1 MRPQEEHRVKIA
13 DPLPKSCASSGSSVN
28 EMSCRSGTESA
39 GSPPPSHTTI
49 RRRNRTISG
58 SKSED
63 HMLTTESGRLVYTKG
78 RPPWYD
84 REGKNLKHPYV
95 IGICGG
101 SASGKTTVA
110 RRIIERLEVPWVTVL
125 SMDSFYKVLSEEQH
139 ELAARHEYNFDH
151 PQAFDFDLLCETLR
165 RLREGK
171 SVEVPVYDFTT
182 HRRDKQP
189 KLMYGA
195 DVLIFEGILAFHTKE
210 LVDLM
215 DMKVF
220 VDTDPD
226 TRLARR
232 LQRDTE
238 ERGRKVEGV
247 LEQYLRFVKPAFDT
261 FIAPGMKCA
270 DIIVPR
276 GGENE
281 VAIDLIVKQVK
292 TQLAE
297 RGYDASKNLNLQ
309 RADMVHRDFPHQL
322 PSSLHIVQQTPQ
334 VRGLH
339 TFIRNRKT
347 SRDEFIFYSERL
359 MRILIENA
367 MNFMPFM
374 AVTVKTPNGQTFSGK
389 RCTAEIC
396 GVSIMRAGES
406 MENSLRAVV
415 KDCKMGKILIQTNEK
430 TMEPELYYLRLP
442 KNVQQYKILLMD
454 ATVATGAA
462 AMMAIR
468 ILLDHD
474 VLEEN
479 IILVSLLMAETGVHS
494 LAYAFPKVTLLT
506 TAVDAHINDSYYV
519 IPGMGNF
526 GDRYFGTEAVAF
538 SDEDSD
544 LEDRTTSN
552 SRNTDDSSSISH
564 SEDANH
570 SGNMGD
576 AKSADNLAS
585 KKPNMPDDGDCAAE
599 NTADSTSPV
608 ESGSQN
614 PHKTDDGQQ
623 NVEKS
628 VDKENTEGPE
638 RDSSTWNTKHCSVH
652 FEHCN

>member
-1 MRPQEEHRVKIA
+1 MREHVERRVTIA
-13 DPLPKSCASSGSSVN
+13 DPLPDASTGLTSLLNDLSDSGS
-28 EMSCRSGTESA
+28 TA
-39 GSPPPSHTTI
+39 PPLPLH
-49 RRRNRTISG
+49 RPMRTISG

-63 HMLTTESGRLVYTKG
+63 HLITTESGRRIYTKG

-84 REGKNLKHPYV
+84 REGKILKQPYV
-95 IGICGG
+95 VGICGG

-110 RRIIERLEVPWVTVL
+110 RRIIERLEMPWVTVL
-125 SMDSFYKVLSEEQH
+125 SMDSFYKVLTERQH
-139 ELAARHEYNFDH
+139 HLAAKSEYNFDH
-151 PQAFDFDLLCETLR
+151 PQAFDFDLMCETVR

-171 SVEVPVYDFTT
+171 NVEVPVYDFTT

-195 DVLIFEGILAFHTKE
+195 DVLIFEGILAFHNKE

-232 LQRDTE
+232 LERDIQD
-238 ERGRKVEGV
+238 RGRDLQGV
-247 LEQYLRFVKPAFDT
+247 LTQYLRFVKPAFDT
-261 FIAPGMKCA
+261 FIAPGMKIA

-297 RGYDASKNLNLQ
+297 RGYDASKNPYSQ
-309 RADMVHRDFPHQL
+309 RAGMVQKDLPLQL
-322 PSSLHIVQQTPQ
+322 PRTLTVVPQTPQ

-339 TFIRNRKT
+339 TFIRDRT
-347 SRDEFIFYSERL
+347 TPRDEFNFYSNRL

-367 MNFMPFM
+367 MNFMPFED
-374 AVTVKTPNGQTFSGK
+374 ATVTTPTMEKFVGK
-389 RCTAEIC
+389 RNTAQIC
-396 GVSIMRAGES
+396 GVTIMRAGET
-406 MENSLRAVV
+406 MEHALRAVV

-430 TMEPELYYLRLP
+430 TMEPELFYLRLP
-442 KNVQQYKILLMD
+442 KNIHQYKVLLMD

-468 ILLDHD
+468 VLLDHD

-479 IILVSLLMAETGVHS
+479 ILLLSLLMAGTGVHS
-494 LAYAFPKVTLLT
+494 LAYAFPKVALLT
-506 TAVDAHINDSYYV
+506 TAVDPHINELYYV

-526 GDRYFGTEAVAF
+526 GDRYYGTEAVAAC
-538 SDEDSD
+538 
-544 LEDRTTSN
+544 
-552 SRNTDDSSSISH
+552 DDSSGN
-564 SEDANH
+564 ED
-570 SGNMGD
+570 
-576 AKSADNLAS
+576 
-585 KKPNMPDDGDCAAE
+585 
-599 NTADSTSPV
+599 DS
-608 ESGSQN
+608 
-614 PHKTDDGQQ
+614 
-623 NVEKS
+623 
-628 VDKENTEGPE
+628 
-638 RDSSTWNTKHCSVH
+638 
-652 FEHCN
+652 

>member
-1 MRPQEEHRVKIA
+1 MREHGDRRVTIA
-13 DPLPKSCASSGSSVN
+13 DPVPDSSCHPSSSPRSVIRN
-28 EMSCRSGTESA
+28 SNTT
-39 GSPPPSHTTI
+39 PPRPLH
-49 RRRNRTISG
+49 RRMRTISG

-63 HMLTTESGRLVYTKG
+63 HLMTTESGRRVYTKG

-84 REGKNLKHPYV
+84 REGKNLKQPYV

-110 RRIIERLEVPWVTVL
+110 RRIIERLEMPWVTVL
-125 SMDSFYKVLSEEQH
+125 SMDSFYKVLSDEQH
-139 ELAARHEYNFDH
+139 LLASKHEYNFDH
-151 PQAFDFDLLCETLR
+151 PQAFDFDLMCETVR
-165 RLREGK
+165 RLRDGK
-171 SVEVPVYDFTT
+171 NVEVPVYDFTT
-182 HRRDKQP
+182 HRREKQP

-195 DVLIFEGILAFHTKE
+195 DVLIFEGILAFHNKD

-232 LQRDTE
+232 LERDIE
-238 ERGRKVEGV
+238 DRGRDVEGV
-247 LEQYLRFVKPAFDT
+247 LAQYLRFVKPAFDT
-261 FIAPGMKCA
+261 FIAPGMKIA

-297 RGYDASKNLNLQ
+297 RGYDASKNLYLQ
-309 RADMVHRDFPHQL
+309 RADMVQKDLPLQL
-322 PSSLHIVQQTPQ
+322 PRTLTIVPQTPQ

-347 SRDEFIFYSERL
+347 SRDEFIFYSDRL

-367 MNFMPFM
+367 MNFMPFKDIT
-374 AVTVKTPNGQTFSGK
+374 VTTPAGESFCGKTN
-389 RCTAEIC
+389 TAQIC
-396 GVSIMRAGES
+396 GVAIMRAGET
-406 MENSLRAVV
+406 MEHSLRAVV

-430 TMEPELYYLRLP
+430 TMEPELFYLRLP
-442 KNVQQYKILLMD
+442 KNIYQYRVLLMD

-479 IILVSLLMAETGVHS
+479 IILLSLLMAETGVHS

-506 TAVDAHINDSYYV
+506 TAVDSHINELFYV

-526 GDRYFGTEAVAF
+526 GDRYYGTEAVAAY
-538 SDEDSD
+538 EDS
-544 LEDRTTSN
+544 SN
-552 SRNTDDSSSISH
+552 
-564 SEDANH
+564 EE
-570 SGNMGD
+570 
-576 AKSADNLAS
+576 
-585 KKPNMPDDGDCAAE
+585 E
-599 NTADSTSPV
+599 N
-608 ESGSQN
+608 
-614 PHKTDDGQQ
+614 
-623 NVEKS
+623 
-628 VDKENTEGPE
+628 
-638 RDSSTWNTKHCSVH
+638 
-652 FEHCN
+652 

>member
-1 MRPQEEHRVKIA
+1 MRQHEQHHVTIA
-13 DPLPKSCASSGSSVN
+13 DALPTKSSLSSGSSVN
-28 EMSCRSGTESA
+28 EVSCRSGTESA
-39 GSPPPSHTTI
+39 GSPPPPARRTMQ
-49 RRRNRTISG
+49 RRNRTISG

-63 HMLTTESGRLVYTKG
+63 HLMTTESGRNQRSIWFELVYTKG

-84 REGKNLKHPYV
+84 REGKNLKQPYV

-151 PQAFDFDLLCETLR
+151 PQAFDFDLICETLH

-182 HRRDKQP
+182 HRRDKNP

-210 LVDLM
+210 LVSLM

-232 LQRDTE
+232 VQRDIE
-238 ERGRKVEGV
+238 ERGREVNGV
-247 LEQYLRFVKPAFDT
+247 LEQYFRFVKPAFDT
-261 FIAPGMKCA
+261 FVANGMKCA

-281 VAIDLIVKQVK
+281 VAIDLIAKQVK
-292 TQLAE
+292 TQLAQ
-297 RGYDASKNLNLQ
+297 RGYDASKNLNFQ
-309 RADMVHRDFPHQL
+309 RADMIHRDLPHKL
-322 PSSLHIVQQTPQ
+322 PASLHIVQQTPQ

-347 SRDEFIFYSERL
+347 SSF
-359 MRILIENA
+359 
-367 MNFMPFM
+367 
-374 AVTVKTPNGQTFSGK
+374 VGK
-389 RCTAEIC
+389 RCAAEIC

-430 TMEPELYYLRLP
+430 TTEPELYYLRLP
-442 KNVQQYKILLMD
+442 KNIQHYKILLMD
-454 ATVATGAA
+454 ATVASGAA

-468 ILLDHD
+468 VLLDHD

-479 IILVSLLMAETGVHS
+479 IILVSLLMAETGIHS

-506 TAVDAHINDSYYV
+506 TAVDAHINESYHV

-538 SDEDSD
+538 SDEDDSNNSSD
-544 LEDRTTSN
+544 NENAIGDFCDEVNADGQPVSTQTNSSTSSHYSNHSLSN
-552 SRNTDDSSSISH
+552 SSSCLTGGRVPPEENTSKVEASDNCEIVEMKLKEEHH
-564 SEDANH
+564 SEQIN
-570 SGNMGD
+570 GD
-576 AKSADNLAS
+576 LLNSPGENSTTESDTVMCINCAHESAESSRNSATES
-585 KKPNMPDDGDCAAE
+585 
-599 NTADSTSPV
+599 V
-608 ESGSQN
+608 ELNSN
-614 PHKTDDGQQ
+614 C
-623 NVEKS
+623 V
-628 VDKENTEGPE
+628 
-638 RDSSTWNTKHCSVH
+638 
-652 FEHCN
+652 

>member
-1 MRPQEEHRVKIA
+1 MREYVERHVTIA
-13 DPLPKSCASSGSSVN
+13 DPLSAASNGLTSLRNDLNNSGS
-28 EMSCRSGTESA
+28 TA
-39 GSPPPSHTTI
+39 PPLPLH
-49 RRRNRTISG
+49 RPMRTISG

-63 HMLTTESGRLVYTKG
+63 HLITTESGRRIYTKG

-84 REGKNLKHPYV
+84 REGKILKQPYV
-95 IGICGG
+95 VGICGG

-110 RRIIERLEVPWVTVL
+110 RRIIERLEMPWVTVL
-125 SMDSFYKVLSEEQH
+125 SMDSFYKVLTDGQH
-139 ELAARHEYNFDH
+139 HLAAKSEYNFDH
-151 PQAFDFDLLCETLR
+151 PQAFDFDLMCETVR

-171 SVEVPVYDFTT
+171 NVEVPVYDFTT

-195 DVLIFEGILAFHTKE
+195 DILIFEGILAFHNKE

-226 TRLARR
+226 IRLARR
-232 LQRDTE
+232 LERDIQD
-238 ERGRKVEGV
+238 RGRDLQGV
-247 LEQYLRFVKPAFDT
+247 LTQYLRFVKPAFDT
-261 FIAPGMKCA
+261 FIAPGMKIA

-297 RGYDASKNLNLQ
+297 RGYDASKNPYSQ
-309 RADMVHRDFPHQL
+309 RAGMVQKDLPLQL
-322 PSSLHIVQQTPQ
+322 PRTLTVVSQTPQ

-339 TFIRNRKT
+339 TFIRDRRT
-347 SRDEFIFYSERL
+347 PRDEFNFYSNRL

-367 MNFMPFM
+367 MNFMRFED
-374 AVTVKTPNGQTFSGK
+374 ATVTTPTMEKFVGK
-389 RCTAEIC
+389 RNTAQIC
-396 GVSIMRAGES
+396 GVTIMRAGET
-406 MENSLRAVV
+406 MEHALRAVV

-430 TMEPELYYLRLP
+430 TMEPELFYLRLP
-442 KNVQQYKILLMD
+442 KNIHQYKVLLMD

-468 ILLDHD
+468 VLLDHD

-479 IILVSLLMAETGVHS
+479 ILLLSLLMAGTGVHS

-506 TAVDAHINDSYYV
+506 TAVDPHINELYYV

-526 GDRYFGTEAVAF
+526 GDRYYGTEAVAVC
-538 SDEDSD
+538 
-544 LEDRTTSN
+544 
-552 SRNTDDSSSISH
+552 DDSSGD
-564 SEDANH
+564 EDN
-570 SGNMGD
+570 
-576 AKSADNLAS
+576 KQ
-585 KKPNMPDDGDCAAE
+585 P
-599 NTADSTSPV
+599 
-608 ESGSQN
+608 
-614 PHKTDDGQQ
+614 
-623 NVEKS
+623 
-628 VDKENTEGPE
+628 
-638 RDSSTWNTKHCSVH
+638 
-652 FEHCN
+652 